1 MLFWESKLIHKLR
14 GKSKRSINFQLSFW
28 VACVPGLYYVGTDT
42 SMEKQ
47 HFHVMVMDLL
57 GPSLEDLFQAC
68 KRQFDLKTVLLVGI
82 QMVNLIKVV
91 KNECRSSELRKSM
104 KSVLFIETLSQTIS
118 LLEEVMAQRTVYMW
132 LISVWPN
139 AIETLMVLISPIV
152 RVKTWLELPGMQVLT
167 LTRELVRFLPSNF
180 FRAIKKRWPRNYW
193 SCAPLL
199 FEGLSPMV
207 GLARSQQGREVQ

>member
-1 MLFWESKLIHKLR
+1 
-14 GKSKRSINFQLSFW
+14 
-28 VACVPGLYYVGTDT
+28 
-42 SMEKQ
+42 
-47 HFHVMVMDLL
+47 
-57 GPSLEDLFQAC
+57 
-68 KRQFDLKTVLLVGI
+68 
-82 QMVNLIKVV
+82 
-91 KNECRSSELRKSM
+91 M

-132 LISVWPN
+132 LILVWPN

-193 SCAPLL
+193 PCAPLL
-199 FEGLSPMV
+199 FEGFSPMV